1 MAYLGNQPVIGDST
15 NTFKVLDDI
24 STFTL
29 TFDASSSDVVS
40 VANDT
45 LSIGN
50 HRFITGQKVTYSD
63 GGGTVITGLT
73 DEASYFIIKE
83 SL

>member
-29 TFDASSSDVVS
+29 TFDGSSSDVVS

-45 LSIGN
+45 LSI
-50 HRFITGQKVTYSD
+50 
-63 GGGTVITGLT
+63 
-73 DEASYFIIKE
+73 
-83 SL
+83 

>member
-45 LSIGN
+45 LSIGS
-50 HRFITGQKVTYSD
+50 HRFITGQKVTYSYSN
-63 GGGTVITGLT
+63 VYIC
-73 DEASYFIIKE
+73 
-83 SL
+83 